1 MKIDNRC
8 ILLWNHRVNFHFPLL
23 WINNYKNAKIRCCGV
38 SFGPR
43 VISYKANALISPQL
57 GDNMESYSFMGTL
70 LETIKGP
77 FRGWSLLALLD
88 FRQMHVIIS
97 SCNLVLACESFE
109 LLSLF
114 ASASTSRCVLF
125 SFRSILAPRKILLI
139 NCLCWTWFG
148 ELSVNTTIKT
158 RHCLPVFSL
167 H

>member
-23 WINNYKNAKIRCCGV
+23 WINNINNKNTKIRCRGV

-88 FRQMHVIIS
+88 FRQMYVIIS
-97 SCNLVLACESFE
+97 SCNLVFLLTNLGAFE
-109 LLSLF
+109 LV
-114 ASASTSRCVLF
+114 C
-125 SFRSILAPRKILLI
+125 
-139 NCLCWTWFG
+139 
-148 ELSVNTTIKT
+148 
-158 RHCLPVFSL
+158 
-167 H
+167 

>member
-8 ILLWNHRVNFHFPLL
+8 ILFGEPSSKFSFPSA
-23 WINNYKNAKIRCCGV
+23 NYKNAKIRCCGV

-88 FRQMHVIIS
+88 FRQMYVIIS
-97 SCNLVLACESFE
+97 SCNLVFLLAN
-109 LLSLF
+109 L
-114 ASASTSRCVLF
+114 
-125 SFRSILAPRKILLI
+125 
-139 NCLCWTWFG
+139 
-148 ELSVNTTIKT
+148 
-158 RHCLPVFSL
+158 
-167 H
+167 